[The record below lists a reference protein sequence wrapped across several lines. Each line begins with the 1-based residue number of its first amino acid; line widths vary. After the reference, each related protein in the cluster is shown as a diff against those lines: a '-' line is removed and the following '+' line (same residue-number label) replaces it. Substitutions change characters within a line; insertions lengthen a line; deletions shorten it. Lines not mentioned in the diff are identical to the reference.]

1 MDIEKIREK
10 LSNGFQ
16 KFTICL
22 SDGRRLIVPHPDFI
36 AVSRK
41 VVVVIDKSERVHTI
55 SPLHIVS
62 LEEAAPK

>member
-1 MDIEKIREK
+1 MDIEKIRK
-10 LSNGFQ
+10 KLNNGFRKFTLCLSNG
-16 KFTICL
+16 
-22 SDGRRLIVPHPDFI
+22 RRLTVPHPDFI

-62 LEEAAPK
+62 IEEAAPK